1 MSSYHLLAPQGQS
14 TTNQAVQ
21 NNGNVVT
28 HGSGSQKSELNVLTR
43 PVLSRGSGRV
53 RPRPLLQ
60 PLRVPAILSDP
71 HLHLSTSTTVFTGSS
86 FLCGVSVS
94 LSIRTPVIG
103 RRAALFKFNLIL
115 TNDIGKDLFSR
126 YGHIL
131 RFLEDMILEKEM
143 ATHSSVLVWK
153 NPTDRGAL

>member
-1 MSSYHLLAPQGQS
+1 M
-14 TTNQAVQ
+14 
-21 NNGNVVT
+21 
-28 HGSGSQKSELNVLTR
+28 LTGL
-43 PVLSRGSGRV
+43 VLSRGSGRV
-53 RPRPLLQ
+53 CPRPLLQ
-60 PLRVPAILSDP
+60 PLHMPTILNDP
-71 HLHLSTSTTVFTGSS
+71 HLHHSVSTTVFMGSS

-103 RRAALFKFNLIL
+103 RRVTLFKFNLIL

-143 ATHSSVLVWK
+143 ASHSNILVWK
-153 NPTDRGAL
+153 IPWIEEAGGLQSKGLQRVRNH

>member
-1 MSSYHLLAPQGQS
+1 M
-14 TTNQAVQ
+14 
-21 NNGNVVT
+21 
-28 HGSGSQKSELNVLTR
+28 
-43 PVLSRGSGRV
+43 
-53 RPRPLLQ
+53 
-60 PLRVPAILSDP
+60 
-71 HLHLSTSTTVFTGSS
+71 GSS

-103 RRAALFKFNLIL
+103 RRVTLFKFNLIL

-143 ATHSSVLVWK
+143 ASHSNILVWRIPWIEEAGRLQSMGSQRVGR
-153 NPTDRGAL
+153 N